1 MKQKYIFLLAFVFF
15 FFAGI
20 AHEFWLS
27 PQRFFYTKNEIA
39 VIKFS
44 VGEGFMGENWKGDKS
59 RIIQLIHVTPSG
71 QAIDLKD
78 SLSLTP
84 GDSLK
89 LFLSKEGTNM
99 IYFNSTNSF
108 ISLDPKKFNAYVEE
122 DGLQYIK
129 AERKKYN
136 EENKNSNEYY
146 QRSVKTILQVGNTLT
161 DACTKPTSL
170 PLDIIPLKNP
180 YRETKDKKIPFLILF
195 KGKPLPNYIIKIW
208 SKLNFAKVS
217 MQELRTDSNGKILLS
232 KINGKIM
239 VSAVYMERIMDDAK
253 AQWQSY
259 WGSCTFENR

>member
-1 MKQKYIFLLAFVFF
+1 MKQKYVFLFVF
-15 FFAGI
+15 AILVVTGI

-27 PQRFFYTKNEIA
+27 PKRFFYTKNDIA

-59 RIIQLIHVTPSG
+59 RIIQLIHITPSG

-78 SLSLTP
+78 SLSLSP

-108 ISLDPKKFNAYVEE
+108 ISLDPKKFNAYLEE

-180 YRETKDKKIPFLILF
+180 YQKTKDKKMPFLILF
-195 KGKPLPNYIIKIW
+195 KGKPLANYVVKIW
-208 SKLNFAKVS
+208 SKLDRKSV
-217 MQELRTDSNGKILLS
+217 
-232 KINGKIM
+232 
-239 VSAVYMERIMDDAK
+239 V
-253 AQWQSY
+253 
-259 WGSCTFENR
+259 